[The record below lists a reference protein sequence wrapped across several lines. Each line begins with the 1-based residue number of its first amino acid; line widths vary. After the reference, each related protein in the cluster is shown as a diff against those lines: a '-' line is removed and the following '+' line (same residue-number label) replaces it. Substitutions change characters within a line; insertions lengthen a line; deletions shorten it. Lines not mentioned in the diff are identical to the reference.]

1 MAKQPKLKSLLED
14 IFNDKP
20 QINKYEV
27 VEGVKSFN
35 IVGKSLYNNSN
46 IMEIA
51 KQVSHIAE
59 QAHTHVLGETDDWF
73 DQVSVNKNMQ
83 SLKKRVAEFKKTAQ
97 ESHQLN
103 QRLTGLY
110 EDMGHILN
118 RYYDINEDA
127 GDMDNDGL
135 NEPDDEEYLDNK
147 RDAIIIFHSNPG
159 RKDLYFGLPTLK
171 LSTYEK
177 WDLEFRVP
185 VLHLYWSED
194 HKVYTFKNGISFL
207 SLYHE
212 VYGQQTCKWLHP
224 QPNAHNWKYNP
235 ELQKF
240 VIHHMDINGNFQ
252 LAMKVVDIFKKEL
265 YK

>member
-1 MAKQPKLKSLLED
+1 MKRLEIQQDKSWDYPRKLFLPVTLNPIIDKNMVIDVYGDSFGGLSLSVAKKDQKRYVSWMYFVSQMLGATLNSYGLSAASNQT
-14 IFNDKP
+14 I
-20 QINKYEV
+20 YEV
-27 VEGVKSFN
+27 
-35 IVGKSLYNNSN
+35 Y
-46 IMEIA
+46 
-51 KQVSHIAE
+51 KQ
-59 QAHTHVLGETDDWF
+59 T
-73 DQVSVNKNMQ
+73 
-83 SLKKRVAEFKKTAQ
+83 
-97 ESHQLN
+97 
-103 QRLTGLY
+103 
-110 EDMGHILN
+110 
-118 RYYDINEDA
+118 IN
-127 GDMDNDGL
+127 
-135 NEPDDEEYLDNK
+135 NK
-147 RDAIIIFHSNPG
+147 RDAIIIFHSSPG

-224 QPNAHNWKYNP
+224 VPNAHNWKYNP

>member
-1 MAKQPKLKSLLED
+1 MKRLEIQQDKSWDYPRKLFLPVTLNPIIDKNMVIDVYGDSFGGLSLSVAQKNQKRYVSWMYFVSQMLGATLNSYGLSAASNQT
-14 IFNDKP
+14 I
-20 QINKYEV
+20 YEV
-27 VEGVKSFN
+27 
-35 IVGKSLYNNSN
+35 Y
-46 IMEIA
+46 
-51 KQVSHIAE
+51 KQ
-59 QAHTHVLGETDDWF
+59 T
-73 DQVSVNKNMQ
+73 
-83 SLKKRVAEFKKTAQ
+83 
-97 ESHQLN
+97 
-103 QRLTGLY
+103 
-110 EDMGHILN
+110 
-118 RYYDINEDA
+118 IN
-127 GDMDNDGL
+127 
-135 NEPDDEEYLDNK
+135 NK